1 MAIQNVTLANGD
13 NLLIQPPSG
22 KRYAILTIMVC
33 NTSDA
38 ADADF
43 TMYFVPNG
51 GPTNIS
57 TMVVNQMPLPRQ
69 ETFTFDTEKLI
80 LDGGDKIVLN
90 SSGPTFGI
98 LTATVSFMEV

>member
-1 MAIQNVTLANGD
+1 MAIQNVTIGNGD
-13 NLLIQPPSG
+13 FLLIEPPAG
-22 KRYAILTIMVC
+22 KRYAVLTIMVC
-33 NTSDA
+33 NTSDS

-43 TMYFVPNG
+43 TMHFVPNG
-51 GPTNIS
+51 GPTNTS

-80 LDGGDKIVLN
+80 LDAGDKIVLN
-90 SSGPTFGI
+90 SSGPTYSI